1 MVTITFVWGPLGLIF
16 CLIIRVLSS
25 GVFLARRPGRSFS
38 AGVFPRRLLGC
49 AKPHSCS
56 VIRSSSVRGGDGCV
70 SIPGVAVS
78 TLREL
83 FPSRQVVIN
92 GDKIPSR
99 VCPNLLQSYCPLKA
113 KTGNLKHL
121 HARQIKHMIKPIL
134 LANGI
139 RLPCESSHTK
149 SGFPQHV
156 ARPSQNYELAITP
169 LAQLQS
175 PWPDNALMRLWV
187 ARSAWRSTLS

>member
-1 MVTITFVWGPLGLIF
+1 MGACPCTLLRCQLYESFPLGKFSGFSIPPSGDKWRQNT
-16 CLIIRVLSS
+16 CLRSR
-25 GVFLARRPGRSFS
+25 AGRS
-38 AGVFPRRLLGC
+38 
-49 AKPHSCS
+49 
-56 VIRSSSVRGGDGCV
+56 
-70 SIPGVAVS
+70 
-78 TLREL
+78 
-83 FPSRQVVIN
+83 
-92 GDKIPSR
+92 
-99 VCPNLLQSYCPLKA
+99 NLLQSFFIPKA